1 MKLGAEE
8 LGLDAIDLQ
17 ILKILQQD
25 CKISL
30 ARIGQ
35 SVGLSAPAVIE
46 RIKKLEQGGVI
57 IGYQALLNSRRVGL
71 DVTAFIGVVI
81 DQPMLISE
89 FENAVAALEGV
100 LECHHVTGQH
110 TLLLKVKTEST
121 SSLERL
127 ISQIR
132 CIPGVARTETMVVL
146 STHTERC
153 QVPLGEHLAVQP
165 DAGAQRRRN
174 GRTGQA
180 LAVGNAQRPALHS
193 KPA

>member
-8 LGLDAIDLQ
+8 LSLDSIDLQ

-46 RIKKLEQGGVI
+46 RIKKLEQGRVI
-57 IGYQALLNSRRVGL
+57 TGYHAILDSRQVGL

-81 DQPMLISE
+81 DQPMLISD

-110 TLLLKVKTEST
+110 TLLLKAKTEST
-121 SSLERL
+121 SSLEKL

-165 DAGAQRRRN
+165 DSGPQRKRN
-174 GRTGQA
+174 GRTAPSVAEGHGQRAA
-180 LAVGNAQRPALHS
+180 LQS